1 MRCIETVG
9 AKRKLITTNGPIAV
23 YDFYDPSNILIVDRQ
38 NPVVPPGFTASPYRD
53 IPAETYDRYRIDR
66 WLETILEA

>member
-9 AKRKLITTNGPIAV
+9 AKRKLITTNGHIAE
-23 YDFYDPSNILIVDRQ
+23 YDPSNILIVDRQ